1 MFSNKKNLV
10 WGEGGGSPAQAG
22 ATVGLGSAVTKSLE
36 QGGALGVQELGEV
49 FLLCLGVPFG
59 ESDSFLQRRY
69 VTLVVKVEV
78 VQRNLHQVGV
88 IITHCGILHA
98 RIAFYI
104 YSKRKQCEIVY
115 CLKGFVLIFSRGN
128 FAKSISN

>member
-1 MFSNKKNLV
+1 MEKIYLV

-22 ATVGLGSAVTKSLE
+22 AAVGLGCAVTKSLE
-36 QGGALGVQELGEV
+36 ECGALGVQELGEV
-49 FLLCLGVPFG
+49 LLLRLGVPFG

-88 IITHCGILHA
+88 IVTHCGLWHA
-98 RIAFYI
+98 RICF
-104 YSKRKQCEIVY
+104 
-115 CLKGFVLIFSRGN
+115 LHLL
-128 FAKSISN
+128 